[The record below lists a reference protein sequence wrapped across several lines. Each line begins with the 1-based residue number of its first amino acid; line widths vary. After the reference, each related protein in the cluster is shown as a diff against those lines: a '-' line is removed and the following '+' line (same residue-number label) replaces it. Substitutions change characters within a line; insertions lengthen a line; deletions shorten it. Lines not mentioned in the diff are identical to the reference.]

1 MSRRNLFVCL
11 VVLVAL
17 VNVVN
22 LLPLLDSPYLGDDAW
37 CESTLKGLVELS
49 GIPLPK
55 LCWNVVVDYVRDG
68 RWYPAVVYYYPVFYY
83 LDRYLY
89 KLATLLFILTN
100 ISVFGY
106 FVYLTTSSKSAG
118 LISAL
123 LPPLFFQLRFY
134 HDPLLSYY
142 FLMQVEFLL
151 IVVSLIFFTWHLRS
165 GRKALLVGSVATY
178 ALSMLVYQAFYGFWV
193 MYGLIAYFHFGSS
206 SFRKI
211 AKVVLPFLLL
221 FVLNTCLILVI
232 RAAFVVHYEGIHL
245 NLVLADWVLTFL
257 KQLVAAVPL
266 SYYAMTN
273 AFSGTLEYARLYFA
287 NDLFVFFC
295 LWTMAWGLTS
305 LFCSDAR
312 GSNTSVTL
320 KPLILLGLGFWILP
334 APIVTLSAKYQREL
348 TWGLGYLPVYVSG
361 FGLMM
366 LATFLIMQVYVG
378 LTSLGNRLRFGL
390 LAGIGAVACLVCV
403 INYNNNRIVLRAY
416 NYGEHFHRALIEQ
429 ALAGG
434 LMQSVP
440 DGSHLICDFPIRSWD
455 SPAFFKMHAGL
466 ALEVTKPLGFP
477 PDEQLGVIR
486 AEKAFAAYQVPGS
499 PHTYRFCS
507 SRSGK
512 CTLLNYKADF
522 EGFEGPVLA
531 AEEMPVRDRKG
542 RQAFFLKYEAGSEG
556 LGYAVLG
563 RVVSLKAD
571 NANIA
576 ALASDRIYIYVGI
589 PRGYPYRSI
598 CVAGTWADREFFRP
612 AKSFQLTE
620 KDMDLIQS
628 DTYGK
633 LFKLPR
639 VKMAREVDPRSIVVT
654 MTAIELR
661 LPPRAPHYH
670 LLTRSGYH
678 EGKSN

>member
-11 VVLVAL
+11 VVVVAL

-37 CESTLKGLVELS
+37 CESTLKGVVELS
-49 GIPLPK
+49 GITLPK

-68 RWYPAVVYYYPVFYY
+68 RWYPAVIYYYPVFYY

-89 KLATLLFILTN
+89 KLATLLFVLSN
-100 ISVFGY
+100 IFVFGY

-151 IVVSLIFFTWHLRS
+151 IVVSLIFFTWHLRN
-165 GRKALLVGSVATY
+165 GRNSCLVGSLAAY
-178 ALSMLVYQAFYGFWV
+178 ALSMLVYEAFYGFWV
-193 MYGLIAYFHFGSS
+193 MYGVIAYFHFGRGN
-206 SFRKI
+206 FRKI
-211 AKVVLPFLLL
+211 ATAVLPFVAL
-221 FVLNTCLILVI
+221 FVLNTGLILVL
-232 RAAFVVHYEGIHL
+232 RAASVVHYEGIHL
-245 NLVLADWVLTFL
+245 NLAFGEWFVTFL

-266 SYYAMTN
+266 SYYALTN
-273 AFSGTLEYARLYFA
+273 AFSGTLEYARVYFA
-287 NDLFVFFC
+287 NDLFVIFC
-295 LWTMAWGLTS
+295 LWSLAWGLTS
-305 LFCSDAR
+305 LFCADA
-312 GSNTSVTL
+312 GKNNAPTL
-320 KPLILLGLGFWILP
+320 RPLLIMGLGFWVLP
-334 APIVTLSAKYQREL
+334 APIVTLSAKYQKEL

-366 LATFLIMQVYVG
+366 LATFLIMQAYTG
-378 LTSLGNRLRFGL
+378 LTGLGNRARFGI
-390 LAGIGAVACLVCV
+390 LAGIGGIACLVCL

-416 NYGEHFHRALIEQ
+416 NYGEHYHRALIEH

-434 LMQSVP
+434 LMQAVP

-477 PDEQLGVIR
+477 PDEHLGVTR
-486 AEKAFAAYQVPGS
+486 AEKAFTAYQVPGS

-531 AEEMPVRDRKG
+531 AEEMPAGDQKS
-542 RQAFFLKYEAGSEG
+542 RQAFFLKYEARSQG

-571 NANIA
+571 NTNIA
-576 ALASDRIYIYVGI
+576 ALASDRIYIYAGI
-589 PRGYPYRSI
+589 PLGYPYRSI
-598 CVAGTWADREFFRP
+598 CVAGTWADRDFFRP
-612 AKSFQLTE
+612 SKSFQLTE
-620 KDMDLIQS
+620 KDLELVQS
-628 DTYGK
+628 DAHGK

-639 VKMAREVDPRSIVVT
+639 ARIPREVDPRSIVVT
-654 MTAIELR
+654 VTAIDLR
-661 LPPRAPHYH
+661 LPPAAPHYH
-670 LLTRSGYH
+670 LVTRRDHHHGDAH
-678 EGKSN
+678 